1 VLGQLTRPSPK
12 ASSFIRQANSLSRAI
27 ALQCAPPQ
35 MMGVTATRSVPSML
49 LADAA
54 IATAL
59 AALLGHDMVSMD
71 SASRALSA
79 QDLMTTGVI
88 PLAIISPESPED
100 MATLV
105 RFAQAQGVALFA
117 RGGGMSYSRAFQ
129 PDRARSISVDFSRLN
144 RIRDINVADGHVTAE
159 AGCTWAA
166 LDTALAPHGVRA
178 RWWGPMSGA
187 VATLGGSLSQG
198 SVTFGSGRVGASA
211 NAVKS
216 FEIVTGS
223 GKIIH
228 TGSDG
233 CADTPPFN
241 RAFGPDLTGLFAHDA
256 GALGI
261 KTAVTLEI
269 EPRPALVNGL
279 SFAFDDFPAMVT
291 CLSFVTQRRLASE
304 IIAMDA
310 EVARQNAGPP
320 NLAQDM
326 KAMWR
331 IGVAAGNPL
340 SALGRMVRIAVGGRR
355 FLDKAKYTVHFV
367 LEARDANELSSLF
380 RAVRSAAT
388 GGDEIV
394 NTVPLMTRAY
404 PFPMLPVV
412 HPDGRRM
419 LPIHGIFAWSKLL
432 AFHADYLAL
441 KASYAVQM
449 AEQCVSVAEFFAA
462 VAGIGLLYEPV
473 FYWSDEHRLY
483 HQAFRMPGD
492 DGSSASP
499 PANPAARA
507 LVEEMV
513 EAIIAL
519 MRRHGSTH
527 FQIGRLY
534 PYASLRDDG
543 LLQALKA
550 ELDPGN
556 IINPGALGL

>member
-1 VLGQLTRPSPK
+1 MQP
-12 ASSFIRQANSLSRAI
+12 A
-27 ALQCAPPQ
+27 APRVIS
-35 MMGVTATRSVPSML
+35 VTMTRSVPSTPL
-49 LADAA
+49 DDAA
-54 IATAL
+54 IAATL
-59 AALLGHDMVSMD
+59 GALLGHDMVSTD
-71 SASRALSA
+71 SASRTLSA
-79 QDLMTTGVI
+79 QDLMTIGVT
-88 PLAIISPESPED
+88 PLAIVSPESAMD

-105 RFAQAQGVALFA
+105 RFAKAQGIALFA

-129 PDRARSISVDFSRLN
+129 PDRARSISVDFSRLK
-144 RIRDINVADGHVTAE
+144 RIREINVADGHVTAE

-166 LDTALAPHGVRA
+166 LDAMLAPHGVRG
-178 RWWGPMSGA
+178 RWWGPMSGG

-198 SVTFGSGRVGASA
+198 SITFGSGRVGASG

-279 SFAFDDFPAMVT
+279 SFAFDDFEAMVK
-291 CLSFVTQRRLASE
+291 LLQFVTQRRLASE
-304 IIAMDA
+304 IIAMDG
-310 EVARQNAGPP
+310 EVARQNSGPP
-320 NLAQDM
+320 DLLGDV

-331 IGVAAGNPL
+331 IGAAAGNPL
-340 SALGRMVRIAVGGRR
+340 TALGRMVRIALGGRR

-380 RAVRSAAT
+380 RAVRGAAK

-394 NTVPLMTRAY
+394 NTVPMMTRAY
-404 PFPMLPVV
+404 PFPLLPVV

-419 LPIHGIFAWSKLL
+419 LPIHGIFAWSALS

-441 KASYAVQM
+441 KADYAAQM
-449 AEQCVSVAEFFAA
+449 AEQGVSVAEFFAA

-473 FYWSDEHRLY
+473 FYWGDEYSLY
-483 HQAFRMPGD
+483 HQSFRMPQD
-492 DGSSASP
+492 ERNAASP

-507 LVEEMV
+507 LVNAMV
-513 EAIIAL
+513 EAITAL
-519 MRRHGSTH
+519 MRRHSSTH

-534 PYASLRDDG
+534 PYAILRDDG

-550 ELDPGN
+550 ELDPHN